1 MPGHY
6 LFSFQ
11 QRVELLLL
19 FCGVFGIEGELWLSW
34 QLQQR
39 EAGRGPEWGE
49 FIPLSAGSLRGDVL
63 RTMME
68 GPEESLGLGRPCEP
82 PSPFPA

>member
-1 MPGHY
+1 M
-6 LFSFQ
+6 
-11 QRVELLLL
+11 LL
-19 FCGVFGIEGELWLSW
+19 FCEVFGIEGELWLSW

-63 RTMME
+63 RTS
-68 GPEESLGLGRPCEP
+68 PRVHREESLGLGRPCEP
-82 PSPFPA
+82 PTPFPA